1 MRLIMDSIDF
11 LDELGELALGSRLK
25 RLSDRL
31 MADAS
36 QVYKSC
42 GHDIQPKWFALL
54 ALLHKRDEVS
64 IVEASKLLGLSQP
77 AISQFVKEMIKEG
90 LVTTAPSA
98 KDSRRKFISLTKRGR
113 LTIENMKLMWRA
125 VDQAAKELCN
135 EVSANFFDSIKQF
148 EKRLGDC
155 SLSQRTV
162 NILNTKH
169 TNLNVE
175 VLEFTPELAK
185 YFESI
190 NREWIDDMF
199 VMEDSDREIL
209 GNPKK
214 VVIDQGGKI
223 YFARLPGLGIVGT
236 CALLKKDDSSYELTK
251 MAVLESARGQKIG
264 ETLLEHVIDKVSEL
278 NIKNLYLL
286 TNKICAPA
294 IHLYLKAGFVH
305 DEEIMQR
312 YASKY
317 DRCDVAMRYFD

>member
-1 MRLIMDSIDF
+1 MTSVDF

-36 QVYKSC
+36 QVYKNC
-42 GHDIQPKWFALL
+42 GHNVQPKWFALL
-54 ALLHKRDEVS
+54 ALLHKRNEVS

-77 AISQFVKEMIKEG
+77 AISQFVKEMIKER
-90 LVTTAPSA
+90 LVTTAPSP
-98 KDSRRKFISLTKRGR
+98 KDSRRKFISLTERGR
-113 LTIENMKLMWRA
+113 LSIENMKLMWRA
-125 VDQAAKELCN
+125 VDQAAKELCD
-135 EVSANFFDSIKQF
+135 EVGANFFDSLKRLEQ
-148 EKRLGDC
+148 RLGDR
-155 SLSQRTV
+155 SLTQRTAE
-162 NILNTKH
+162 ILNAKH
-169 TNLNVE
+169 TNLKVE
-175 VLEFTPELAK
+175 ILEFTPERAK

-190 NREWIDDMF
+190 NSEWIDDMF

-209 GNPKK
+209 ANPKEI
-214 VVIDQGGKI
+214 VIDQGGKI

-236 CALLKKDDSSYELTK
+236 CALLKKDNSSYELTK

-264 ETLLEHVIDKVSEL
+264 ETLLEHVVDQAREL

-294 IHLYLKAGFVH
+294 IHLYLKAGFIH
-305 DEEIMQR
+305 DEETMER

-317 DRCDVAMRYFD
+317 VRCDVAMRYFD

>member
-1 MRLIMDSIDF
+1 MTSVDF

-36 QVYKSC
+36 QVYKNC
-42 GHDIQPKWFALL
+42 GHEVQPKWFALL

-90 LVTTAPSA
+90 LVSTTPSP
-98 KDSRRKFISLTKRGR
+98 KDSRRKFISLTERGR

-125 VDQAAKELCN
+125 VDLAAKQLCD
-135 EVSANFFDSIKQF
+135 EVGATFFDSL
-148 EKRLGDC
+148 KRLEQKLAAR
-155 SLSQRTV
+155 SLSQRTSEIMNV
-162 NILNTKH
+162 KH
-169 TNLNVE
+169 TNLKVE
-175 VLEFTPELAK
+175 VLEFTPERAK

-209 GNPKK
+209 ENPKEI
-214 VVIDQGGKI
+214 VIDQGGKI

-236 CALLKKDDSSYELTK
+236 CALLKKGNNSYELTK
-251 MAVLESARGQKIG
+251 MGVLESARGQKIG
-264 ETLLEHVIDKVSEL
+264 ETLLEHVIEQAREL
-278 NIKNLYLL
+278 NIDNLYLL
-286 TNKICAPA
+286 TNKTCAPA
-294 IHLYLKAGFVH
+294 IHLYLKTGFIH
-305 DEEIMQR
+305 DEETMER

-317 DRCDVAMRYFD
+317 ARCDVAMRYYD